1 MRYSSKARAK
11 VSDRYF
17 FLSPDTRTIHC
28 IMFQCCAYTPLLF
41 SFSYCRRSY
50 VISRAG
56 NANVKT
62 LQPRRGFD
70 VFQETVNRDGLY
82 IGCMKW
88 LGISRGILTNHRS
101 RNRRLCVDRIVQ
113 TRTAY
118 AYRDRVFPN
127 VLSEIYLL
135 LEKKRIRFARICG
148 KGKLLFGRNAEKACF
163 PRIDGRSGRQV
174 RRIENVNSNRSEPLG
189 SSFLDGVPLYPS
201 QCRSKSYTRSCCWW

>member
-50 VISRAG
+50 VISRRRKCERKNAPTSKRFRCFPRNGEPRWPIHRMHEMAG
-56 NANVKT
+56 N
-62 LQPRRGFD
+62 
-70 VFQETVNRDGLY
+70 
-82 IGCMKW
+82 
-88 LGISRGILTNHRS
+88 ISGDLTNHRS

-118 AYRDRVFPN
+118 AYRDRVFSN
-127 VLSEIYLL
+127 VFRDLFTPG
-135 LEKKRIRFARICG
+135 KKADSIRANLR
-148 KGKLLFGRNAEKACF
+148 E
-163 PRIDGRSGRQV
+163 RQV
-174 RRIENVNSNRSEPLG
+174 IIWP
-189 SSFLDGVPLYPS
+189 
-201 QCRSKSYTRSCCWW
+201 

>member
-1 MRYSSKARAK
+1 
-11 VSDRYF
+11 
-17 FLSPDTRTIHC
+17 
-28 IMFQCCAYTPLLF
+28 MFQCCAYTPLLF

-50 VISRAG
+50 VISRRRKCERKNAPTSKRFRCFPRNGEPRWPIHRMHEMAG
-56 NANVKT
+56 N
-62 LQPRRGFD
+62 
-70 VFQETVNRDGLY
+70 
-82 IGCMKW
+82 
-88 LGISRGILTNHRS
+88 ISGDLTNHRS

-113 TRTAY
+113 TQTAY

>member
-1 MRYSSKARAK
+1 MTDIFFYRLIRVRYTALCSSAAR
-11 VSDRYF
+11 
-17 FLSPDTRTIHC
+17 IH
-28 IMFQCCAYTPLLF
+28 L
-41 SFSYCRRSY
+41 SFSLFLTA
-50 VISRAG
+50 VEATLFPGAG

-101 RNRRLCVDRIVQ
+101 RNRRRASIESCKHGPRMH
-113 TRTAY
+113 TAI
-118 AYRDRVFPN
+118 AFFRMCFG
-127 VLSEIYLL
+127 IYLL

>member
-1 MRYSSKARAK
+1 MTDIFFYRLIRVRYTALCSSAAR
-11 VSDRYF
+11 
-17 FLSPDTRTIHC
+17 IH
-28 IMFQCCAYTPLLF
+28 L
-41 SFSYCRRSY
+41 SFSLFLTA
-50 VISRAG
+50 VGATLFPGAG

>member
-101 RNRRLCVDRIVQ
+101 RNRRRASIESCKHGPRMH
-113 TRTAY
+113 TAI
-118 AYRDRVFPN
+118 AFFRMCFG
-127 VLSEIYLL
+127 IYLL

-163 PRIDGRSGRQV
+163 PRTDGRSGRQV